1 MNKFGQFLRNLRESY
16 GENNSNYSL
25 RKVAG
30 RLEIEPSYL
39 SKIERD
45 LENPSEELIN
55 KIAVEFN
62 QDKNILLAMT
72 GKVSQ
77 DLQAIILKHPIVFAQ
92 LLNSLKDS
100 PEHAILK
107 VVREVR
113 NGDW

>member
-16 GENNSNYSL
+16 GIDNTNYSL
-25 RKVAG
+25 RKVAK
-30 RLEIEPSYL
+30 RLEVEPSYL

-55 KIAVEFN
+55 KIAIEFS
-62 QDKNILLAMT
+62 QDKNVLLAMT

-77 DLQAIILKHPIVFAQ
+77 ELQMIILKNPVVFAQ